1 MGLATDTTASFS
13 RREEARKVNKLTFI
27 IRASD
32 SHGTLGSQGALCFL
46 KLMSTR
52 ACAMQAAS
60 DLPAEERDWLFT
72 AEQAASAPH
81 MLRIVPHAAPRVGR
95 SYEHFPDGFELD
107 LPTSSRFLS
116 RRGERGLHL

>member
-32 SHGTLGSQGALCFL
+32 SHGTLGSLCFL

-60 DLPAEERDWLFT
+60 DLPAEERDWLFI

-81 MLRIVPHAAPRVGR
+81 MLRIVPHTAPRVGR

-107 LPTSSRFLS
+107 LLTSSRFLP